1 MKATDLMIGDWVRLS
16 SYYGRVDG
24 IICLRETH
32 TAEEKWMVIIHLGG
46 NRYEQVKTDIL
57 EPIPLTPEIL
67 KKNGFIKYD
76 VGHNVSGWSI
86 PDKDGFYSS
95 IPFTLT
101 DSDFD
106 TELGDYKWGPV
117 EDDREESF
125 VREMGRMNYVHE
137 LQHLLKQCKI
147 KKEIVL

>member
-1 MKATDLMIGDWVRLS
+1 MKATELMIGDWVIRKGVPEEPMRVYDIKTSVGIVYLDQD
-16 SYYGRVDG
+16 GRG
-24 IICLRETH
+24 IT
-32 TAEEKWMVIIHLGG
+32 EKFENI
-46 NRYEQVKTDIL
+46 

-67 KKNGFIKYD
+67 EKNGFTKYD
-76 VGHNVSGWSI
+76 VGHNVVGWSI
-86 PDKDGFYSS
+86 MDDDNLYSA

-101 DSDFD
+101 DNDFD
-106 TELGDYKWGPV
+106 TESGKYKWGPV

-125 VREMGRMNYVHE
+125 VREMGRINYVHE